1 MDIQKN
7 WSRLFGLLSLV
18 VLLYWA
24 VNNLTS
30 IQAGF
35 NFIVAAFTPFIIG
48 AGVAFIINIPMRII
62 EDLLVKYT
70 GKNKKWFRFV
80 AMTLSFLLVVL
91 FFYLLIFLIIPD
103 LQKTITSFIN
113 VVPDTIRNMI
123 NWVNEFIEN
132 NPRIVEFV
140 SQLDVDLNQIQQEAI
155 NTIQRFATNIIGGT
169 FNFAISTINSIV
181 TIFIALIFAVYI
193 LSMKEMLVRQ
203 VKKLIYS
210 TWSLKWAN
218 YFVNVGK
225 KANEIFSSFVG
236 GQILEAIIL
245 GGLVYLGMWL
255 FNFPY
260 RLSVSA
266 ITGALALIPIYG
278 ALLGGVVGFILIAVV
293 SFPKALGFILFSVV
307 VQQIEGNLI
316 YPRVVGNSVGLPS
329 IWVMMVVTV
338 GGSLFGLIGML
349 VAVPVVSLAYTLV
362 SATVNHRLE
371 QRKLVIETG
380 TSNITRRVKRK

>member
-1 MDIQKN
+1 
-7 WSRLFGLLSLV
+7 
-18 VLLYWA
+18 
-24 VNNLTS
+24 
-30 IQAGF
+30 
-35 NFIVAAFTPFIIG
+35 
-48 AGVAFIINIPMRII
+48 
-62 EDLLVKYT
+62 
-70 GKNKKWFRFV
+70 
-80 AMTLSFLLVVL
+80 
-91 FFYLLIFLIIPD
+91 
-103 LQKTITSFIN
+103 
-113 VVPDTIRNMI
+113 
-123 NWVNEFIEN
+123 
-132 NPRIVEFV
+132 
-140 SQLDVDLNQIQQEAI
+140 
-155 NTIQRFATNIIGGT
+155 
-169 FNFAISTINSIV
+169 
-181 TIFIALIFAVYI
+181 
-193 LSMKEMLVRQ
+193 MKEMLVRQ

-245 GGLVYLGMWL
+245 GVLVYLGMWIL
-255 FNFPY
+255 NFPY